1 MDIFDNMDKKIL
13 NDFNSVVNSN
23 NLTYW
28 SIRKAPAWYKK
39 PVLLNVS
46 FKKSELDTEI
56 YHSEKEFDTIMEAV
70 EYFYNFLK
78 SV

>member
-1 MDIFDNMDKKIL
+1 MDIFGDINKRTPI
-13 NDFNSVVNSN
+13 DFNSVVNSN

-28 SIRKAPAWYKK
+28 SIRKAPAWQKK
-39 PVLLNVS
+39 SVLLSAS
-46 FKKSELDTEI
+46 FKKGELGTEI
-56 YHSEKEFDTIMEAV
+56 EKEFDTIMEAV

>member
-1 MDIFDNMDKKIL
+1 MDIFGDVNKRRPI
-13 NDFNSVVNSN
+13 DFNSVANSN

-39 PVLLNVS
+39 SVLLSAS
-46 FKKSELDTEI
+46 FRQGELGTEI
-56 YHSEKEFDTIMEAV
+56 EKEFDTIMEAV

>member
-1 MDIFDNMDKKIL
+1 MDIFGDVNKRRPI
-13 NDFNSVVNSN
+13 DFNSVVNSN

-28 SIRKAPAWYKK
+28 SIRKAPAWQ
-39 PVLLNVS
+39 
-46 FKKSELDTEI
+46 KKSVILSASFRQGELGTEI
-56 YHSEKEFDTIMEAV
+56 EKEFDTIMEAV

>member
-1 MDIFDNMDKKIL
+1 MDIFGDVNKRRPI
-13 NDFNSVVNSN
+13 DFNSVVNSN

-28 SIRKAPAWYKK
+28 PIRKAPACQKK
-39 PVLLNVS
+39 SVLLS
-46 FKKSELDTEI
+46 AYFRQGELGTEI
-56 YHSEKEFDTIMEAV
+56 EKEFDTIMEAV